1 MPQTL
6 SQKRKI
12 THLFHINIFRS
23 WVYKVLDDFAHCKI
37 RQCHWHLPQPLIQ
50 APLNL
55 FFLTRVCKMCFPSI
69 CFPSRAPLWGVAFCT
84 YAGCADKEM
93 DFEWQLWTKT
103 HTIIDRSWTALN
115 IVACPIFR
123 LEWTSGAVFRLH
135 TGFSW
140 TVSHMLWFYIP
151 SKRKLGIA
159 HEHFVTVIQFSYR
172 RVTIC
177 KPGQPVWYN
186 G

>member
-1 MPQTL
+1 MILHIARFGSAIGTCHN
-6 SQKRKI
+6 
-12 THLFHINIFRS
+12 HLFRHR
-23 WVYKVLDDFAHCKI
+23 WT
-37 RQCHWHLPQPLIQ
+37 
-50 APLNL
+50 

-69 CFPSRAPLWGVAFCT
+69 CFLPWAPLWGVAFCT
-84 YAGCADKEM
+84 YAGSADKEM

-123 LEWTSGAVFRLH
+123 LEWTSSAVFRLH
-135 TGFSW
+135 TWFLW
-140 TVSHMLWFYIP
+140 TVSHMLRFYIT

-177 KPGQPVWYN
+177 KLGQPVWYSGDQMIDSN
-186 G
+186 EMIDIF